1 MTVRWTVRAA
11 EDRARSS
18 RENRVPAKNVAEAT
32 PARILTA
39 LIPPPIKSP
48 CTTNAYFVRGATA
61 SEFAIRRTT
70 RRITQDIAS
79 QYARVRGQNLPTEIL
94 RGTEANESP
103 VAHVAIYLYGIQ
115 SRD

>member
-48 CTTNAYFVRGATA
+48 CTTNAYFVRGATDP
-61 SEFAIRRTT
+61 EFARLLKRLRNYTASGMQCRGMTAELQAT
-70 RRITQDIAS
+70 RQF
-79 QYARVRGQNLPTEIL
+79 AR
-94 RGTEANESP
+94 ESSP
-103 VAHVAIYLYGIQ
+103 
-115 SRD
+115 